1 MADDLFLRDIVPDD
15 LPLFF
20 GRHLDREASEMA
32 AVGARTPANCE
43 AFAAHWL
50 RIQAD
55 PSIIIKTI
63 VFRGQVV
70 GSVMSY
76 EESGQA
82 EVSYWL
88 GKRYW
93 GQGIATR
100 ALQDFLAHVNTRRP
114 IYARA
119 AADNIA
125 SLRVLQ
131 KCGFNVNGQY
141 GDASDAADQEIEELL
156 LVLAATHVA

>member
-1 MADDLFLRDIVPDD
+1 MTDDLSLRDVVPDD
-15 LPLFF
+15 LPFF
-20 GRHLDREASEMA
+20 FRQQSIPETDEAA
-32 AVGARTPANCE
+32 AFEVKNPGDCD

-63 VFRGQVV
+63 VFRGDVA
-70 GSVMSY
+70 GSIMSY
-76 EESGQA
+76 EESGRA

-88 GKRYW
+88 GTQYW

-100 ALQDFLAHVNTRRP
+100 ALRDFLANVNTTRP

-119 AADNIA
+119 AADNVA

-131 KCGFNVNGQY
+131 KCGFAMNGLHR
-141 GDASDAADQEIEELL
+141 DLSSLRDEEIEEII
-156 LVLAATHVA
+156 LVLGASEEG